1 MFSELVVVQSRGGVC
16 VIIWCILTKAG
27 IKATL
32 NILHQAASSIPKGIW
47 KVNSQVRN
55 PGAD

>member
-1 MFSELVVVQSRGGVC
+1 MFSELVVVQSKGVC

-32 NILHQAASSIPKGIW
+32 NILQQAASSIPKGIW